1 MRFNGESIMKIFVTG
16 HPGVGKT
23 TLLKKI
29 DAFCRERN
37 ISTCG
42 FITEEV
48 RDGKFRIGFDM
59 ILLKPNVRINFASV
73 YKVTP
78 YRFGK
83 YYVDI
88 DNFEKIIDD
97 VFCQKGEIFI
107 IDEIGKMEF
116 LSRKFRD
123 KIFEILNSN
132 QNIIASLHRDFIT
145 EFKKYGKTYYLT
157 PETRDLVCKEI
168 KEEIISTFL

>member
-1 MRFNGESIMKIFVTG
+1 MKIFVTG
-16 HPGVGKT
+16 QPGVGKT
-23 TLLKKI
+23 TLLKRV

-42 FITEEV
+42 FVTEEV

-59 ILLKPNVRINFASV
+59 ILLKTNERVNFASV
-73 YKVTP
+73 YNVTL

-83 YYVDI
+83 YFVDI
-88 DNFEKIIDD
+88 DCFEKIIEDI
-97 VFCQKGEIFI
+97 FSQKGDIFI

-123 KIFEILNSN
+123 KIFEILNSD

-145 EFKKYGKTYYLT
+145 AFKKYGKTYYLT
-157 PETRDLVCKEI
+157 PETRDLVFKEI